1 MNNRFARLA
10 KPYLIWLYVL
20 AVLPALVMAL
30 LVFTDM
36 EGLDLQNMS
45 ITLANFAQ
53 LAEVSTLVAFKNSF
67 VLSLITTLI
76 SIVLGYLVAYKL
88 FRSNFKNKFLILVIL
103 ILPMWSN
110 ILLRTEAL
118 SNLFSASNI
127 VTTLLDKIR
136 IMFGADPEQVASNP
150 VTFLDVRGSDN
161 EFAAY
166 FAVVFGLVVTYVP
179 FMIMPIYNSL
189 EKIDRSVE
197 EAALDLG
204 LTDMQKF
211 WKVIFP
217 MSSKGI
223 ITGSIMVFLPS
234 LSGFAIP
241 KILGGGR
248 IVMIGNVIEELFNN
262 MNYNVGS
269 LLAMVILIVIL
280 ISITI
285 VNKVDKE
292 GEMLL

>member
-1 MNNRFARLA
+1 
-10 KPYLIWLYVL
+10 
-20 AVLPALVMAL
+20 
-30 LVFTDM
+30 M
-36 EGLDLQNMS
+36 EGLDLVNLQVT
-45 ITLANFAQ
+45 IDNFAQ
-53 LAEVSTLVAFKNSF
+53 LGEKSTLVAFRNS
-67 VLSLITTLI
+67 VILSTITTAI

-88 FRSNFKNKFLILVIL
+88 FRSKFKNKFLILVIL

-118 SNLFSASNI
+118 ANIMEPNNILTTLFS
-127 VTTLLDKIR
+127 KI
-136 IMFGADPEQVASNP
+136 IGKEVSFPQ
-150 VTFLDVRGSDN
+150 VRGS
-161 EFAAY
+161 Y

-189 EKIDRSVE
+189 EKIDKSVE

-211 WKVIFP
+211 WKVIVP

-241 KILGGGR
+241 KILGSGN

-262 MNYNVGS
+262 MNYNIGS
-269 LLAMVILIVIL
+269 LLAMIILIVIL
-280 ISITI
+280 FSITI